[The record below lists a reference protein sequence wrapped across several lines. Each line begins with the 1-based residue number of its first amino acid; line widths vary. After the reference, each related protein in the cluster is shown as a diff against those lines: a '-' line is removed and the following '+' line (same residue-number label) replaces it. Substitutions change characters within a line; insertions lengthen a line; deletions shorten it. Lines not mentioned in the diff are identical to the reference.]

1 MCNFKLRVTIMSFQF
16 WKSKQPITGLT
27 LSGGGMRGIA
37 HIAILKALEEHDLR
51 PAIISGS
58 SAGAVVG
65 AFYAAGLSPDDM
77 IDVVIKRSFF
87 SRSSFR
93 FRTNGIF
100 STRFLADLLKEF
112 IPEDDFDCLKI
123 PLTVAVTELTQG
135 RTEYVS
141 EGKLFDI
148 LIASA
153 SIPYIFPPVRLG
165 DKVYLDGGIMN
176 NLPIEP
182 IRNQC
187 DFLVGAHVNSIEYQP
202 FKRLSLLKELDRV
215 IHLAIGQSVY
225 QKAKLCNIFFDP
237 PGMMQYGMLEK
248 KNVGRM
254 FDEVYKYSM
263 ALLESLGYVKQ

>member
-1 MCNFKLRVTIMSFQF
+1 MSFQF
-16 WKSKQPITGLT
+16 WKNKQPTIGLT

-37 HIAILKALEEHDLR
+37 HIAILKALEAYGLR
-51 PAIISGS
+51 PAVISGS

-65 AFYAAGLSPDDM
+65 AFYAAGVQPDDM
-77 IDVVIKRSFF
+77 IDLVIKRNFF
-87 SRSSFR
+87 SRSYFR
-93 FRTNGIF
+93 LRTNGIF
-100 STRFLADLLKEF
+100 SNRFLYELLKEF
-112 IPEDDFDCLKI
+112 IPEDDFAGLQI
-123 PLTVAVTELTQG
+123 PLIVAVTELTYG
-135 RTEYVS
+135 RTEYIS
-141 EGKLFDI
+141 EGKLSDFI
-148 LIASA
+148 VASA
-153 SIPYIFPPVRLG
+153 SIPYIFPPVKIE
-165 DKVYLDGGIMN
+165 DKIYLDGGIMN

-182 IRNQC
+182 IRNKC

-202 FKRLSLLKELDRV
+202 FKRISLLKELDRV

-263 ALLESLGYVKQ
+263 ALLESLGYAKQ